1 MNIFN
6 WIKNEV
12 KKIPKVL
19 PADPTPKLPFIDD
32 VSKLLSNDKET
43 QKKVIETNQKDSD
56 PAFCYIKDLKIVRD
70 QVKPKIKEEAVS
82 ELKKQ
87 CGDYQTKYKDF
98 ADNQAIGPIVT
109 SYASSVLNS
118 SNQRGTLPKFDN
130 LTIDKVCNASPA
142 IQSYLSSSQNQ
153 QLQDACEVV
162 KTPTINTVCNAY
174 PAFQSY
180 LSSSQNQQLQAACD
194 IVKTPNANT
203 ICKAYPA
210 FQSYLSPPKNK
221 ELGMLCNFVTSKDR
235 MKTMC
240 TMKNNPL
247 VQSGLTKAQYKEL
260 SLGCN
265 LYDTAFTK
273 PLANMK
279 CKTMYKDCKTTSN
292 CCNELLTNKSMPVI
306 DAIVK
311 KTVGSYTKQI
321 NQQLESRVIPEINTV
336 LRDKVQQNLP
346 TIKKTLQN
354 KVNSVID
361 PMVSQLQGGIGRA
374 DVSLGECWTKPPKTS
389 LNNMCYNLQSNFPS
403 GVCTS
408 PNGCCFALLDDVC
421 KS

>member
-1 MNIFN
+1 
-6 WIKNEV
+6 
-12 KKIPKVL
+12 

-210 FQSYLSPPKNK
+210 FQS
-221 ELGMLCNFVTSKDR
+221 
-235 MKTMC
+235 
-240 TMKNNPL
+240 
-247 VQSGLTKAQYKEL
+247 
-260 SLGCN
+260 
-265 LYDTAFTK
+265 
-273 PLANMK
+273 
-279 CKTMYKDCKTTSN
+279 
-292 CCNELLTNKSMPVI
+292 
-306 DAIVK
+306 
-311 KTVGSYTKQI
+311 
-321 NQQLESRVIPEINTV
+321 
-336 LRDKVQQNLP
+336 
-346 TIKKTLQN
+346 
-354 KVNSVID
+354 
-361 PMVSQLQGGIGRA
+361 
-374 DVSLGECWTKPPKTS
+374 
-389 LNNMCYNLQSNFPS
+389 
-403 GVCTS
+403 
-408 PNGCCFALLDDVC
+408 
-421 KS
+421 